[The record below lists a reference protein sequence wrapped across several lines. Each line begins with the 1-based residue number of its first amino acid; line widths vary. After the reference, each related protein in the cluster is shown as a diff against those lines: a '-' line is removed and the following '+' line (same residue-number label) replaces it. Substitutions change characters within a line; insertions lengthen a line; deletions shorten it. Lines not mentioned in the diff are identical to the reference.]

1 MLVADVNTFYDYLK
15 YWGPIITFFALV
27 VRAYLTAK
35 KNIGTWADKLL
46 TNHLAHIEVST
57 TNTVAET
64 QKTNKLLENQV
75 VKADAVAQALNS
87 HSEKEMQVWETV
99 SKTLT
104 VLEERTSRTSR
115 KRT

>member
-15 YWGPIITFFALV
+15 YWGPIITFFVLV

-46 TNHLAHIEVST
+46 TNHLSHIEAST
-57 TNTVAET
+57 TNTVSET
-64 QKTNKLLENQV
+64 QKTNKLLENQAL
-75 VKADAVAQALNS
+75 KADAVAAALKE
-87 HSEKEMQVWETV
+87 HSDKEMQVWETV
-99 SKTLT
+99 SKTLV
-104 VLEERTSRTSR
+104 VLEDRTRRPIR